1 MDERTLIFQKVQKG
15 EMIFTLEKDRRSG
28 YPIFDTARIVKVG
41 KVNLWPLVLK
51 MVLLTV
57 SNW

>member
-28 YPIFDTARIVKVG
+28 YPIFFYSKNRKG
-41 KVNLWPLVLK
+41 RRK
-51 MVLLTV
+51 
-57 SNW
+57 